1 MLLFQSR
8 IKVFFSCRRNIRW
21 RTDNVIIFTCS
32 FAQQHQCSMDRL
44 FWFQQLNCPL
54 CVRITEPGQE
64 RTSLELRWPWSMLST
79 IKVHTHHSQLL
90 PHSLT
95 ETVIESLRL
104 LFFLWVCSHI
114 AVYAVGWKELLCK
127 GKALGLLH
135 LHYLPLY
142 LWKWCLWK
150 HKCFGL
156 NILLQCSKNIWS

>member
-1 MLLFQSR
+1 MFNGQIILVPAAELPSMCEDHWAR
-8 IKVFFSCRRNIRW
+8 TGEDIPWVKVAFR
-21 RTDNVIIFTCS
+21 
-32 FAQQHQCSMDRL
+32 
-44 FWFQQLNCPL
+44 
-54 CVRITEPGQE
+54 
-64 RTSLELRWPWSMLST
+64 SMLST
-79 IKVHTHHSQLL
+79 IKVHTHHCQLL